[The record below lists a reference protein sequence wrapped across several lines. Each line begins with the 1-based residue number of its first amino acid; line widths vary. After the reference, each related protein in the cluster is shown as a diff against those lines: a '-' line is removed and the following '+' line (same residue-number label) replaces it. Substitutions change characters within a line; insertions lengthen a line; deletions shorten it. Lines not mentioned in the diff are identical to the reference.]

1 MSNITDQPLSRR
13 AVTAAGAGLAV
24 GPLAALATPGPSA
37 AAQDASPVAVASPVA
52 DLAPLGY
59 VSLRMRPYETVEIR
73 DDVNE
78 LVIRDFLPAIAQ
90 IEGFEGYLVGD
101 VIHDPLLTFGVT
113 VLTNEEA
120 LVRSDEVA
128 QNFVTQDHIDEHV
141 VIEGTRRWAGDLLM
155 LGTPA
160 EATGAS
166 AASPWADNGVGFY
179 VAVRVHT
186 SLPNTDPRGFV
197 LAAREGFLPIIL
209 GLPGFLGYLWFPIEG
224 GFVAVSVYET
234 EAAANE
240 STEAARAWATDNLAE
255 YTDGNPEVINATVV
269 YADMPI
275 FEG

>member
-13 AVTAAGAGLAV
+13 AVTAAGAGLAA
-24 GPLAALATPGPSA
+24 GALASAGLSA
-37 AAQDASPVAVASPVA
+37 AAQDASPVAVASPVS
-52 DLAPLGY
+52 DLASLGY
-59 VSLRMRPYETVEIR
+59 VSMRMRPYETVEIR

-113 VLTNEEA
+113 VLSNEEA
-120 LVRSDEVA
+120 IARSDEVA
-128 QNFVTQDHIDEHV
+128 RNFVTQDHIDEHV
-141 VIEGTRRWAGDLLM
+141 VIEGTRRWSGDLLM

-160 EATGAS
+160 EATGTA

-197 LAAREGFLPIIL
+197 RDAREGF
-209 GLPGFLGYLWFPIEG
+209 LPGFLGYLWFPVEG
-224 GFVAVSVYET
+224 GFVAVSLYET
-234 EAAANE
+234 EAAADE
-240 STEAARAWATDNLAE
+240 STEAARAWATEYLAE

-275 FEG
+275 FER